1 MALSHGGQRKSSFA
15 DSSVRIGF
23 SRDNRAILRSREDR
37 MMVNTHNGFQA
48 ESGPGAWG
56 AEDALR
62 AGRRAEQARRLARA
76 AQRSAAS
83 SLDISADS
91 HDRTANAYD
100 EAAWRDDRRA
110 DEWRGHA
117 IRHREYAA
125 EDRRMAQRLR
135 RMADSDPWGFGT
147 GEEARSGRRIYGLD

>member
-15 DSSVRIGF
+15 DSSARTGF
-23 SRDNRAILRSREDR
+23 SPDNRAILRSRKDR
-37 MMVNTHNGFQA
+37 MMVNVDNGLQA
-48 ESGPGAWG
+48 QSGPEAWG

-91 HDRTANAYD
+91 HERTANAYD
-100 EAAWRDDRRA
+100 EAARRDGRRA
-110 DEWRGHA
+110 DEWRGRA
-117 IRHREYAA
+117 VRHREYAA

-135 RMADSDPWGFGT
+135 RMAESDPWGFGA
-147 GEEARSGRRIYGLD
+147 GEAIWSGRRIYGID